1 MCIRAHYVNSEL
13 VNPVFDLELVFIEGE
28 GEISHVSNLPV
39 GSTLASNN
47 QMRSETHCQRLASG
61 AHIVCRYRI
70 RGATLGFTEQSKRR
84 LHARLCEVI
93 GTEEA
98 DILMEQLPPIT
109 WTEFAT
115 KRDLDELR
123 LATKRDLEEQ
133 SVGLKHDIEFSA
145 IATRT
150 ELEQMITKTRTDLE
164 QAITQTRTDLGNLI
178 FQMRTDLEKSLMEAQ
193 HSVETTK
200 LELTAT
206 MERGFR
212 NQSWKM
218 FTAIMSSQLVTVG
231 LLGLM
236 INSLR

>member
-1 MCIRAHYVNSEL
+1 MPLRQIIRCVLKPTANA
-13 VNPVFDLELVFIEGE
+13 DI
-28 GEISHVSNLPV
+28 
-39 GSTLASNN
+39 
-47 QMRSETHCQRLASG
+47 RRTHRLQ
-61 AHIVCRYRI
+61 IPTK
-70 RGATLGFTEQSKRR
+70 GATLAFTEQNKRR

-123 LATKRDLEEQ
+123 IATKRDLDE
-133 SVGLKHDIEFSA
+133 LRIATKHDIEFSA

-150 ELEQMITKTRTDLE
+150 DLEQMITKSRTDLE
-164 QAITQTRTDLGNLI
+164 QAFTQTRTDLGNLI
-178 FQMRTDLEKSLMEAQ
+178 FQTRTDLEKSIMEVK

-200 LELTAT
+200 LELTGS

>member
-1 MCIRAHYVNSEL
+1 
-13 VNPVFDLELVFIEGE
+13 
-28 GEISHVSNLPV
+28 
-39 GSTLASNN
+39 
-47 QMRSETHCQRLASG
+47 MRFAGGTHRLQ
-61 AHIVCRYRI
+61 IPTK
-70 RGATLGFTEQSKRR
+70 GATLAFTEQNKRR

-123 LATKRDLEEQ
+123 IATKHDIDELRIATKHDIDELRIAT
-133 SVGLKHDIEFSA
+133 KHDIEFSA

-150 ELEQMITKTRTDLE
+150 DLEQVITKTRTDLE
-164 QAITQTRTDLGNLI
+164 
-178 FQMRTDLEKSLMEAQ
+178 KSIMEVK

-200 LELTAT
+200 LELTGSILELTAT

>member
-1 MCIRAHYVNSEL
+1 MVLTGR
-13 VNPVFDLELVFIEGE
+13 
-28 GEISHVSNLPV
+28 
-39 GSTLASNN
+39 
-47 QMRSETHCQRLASG
+47 THRLQ
-61 AHIVCRYRI
+61 IPTK
-70 RGATLGFTEQSKRR
+70 GATLAFTEQNKRR

-123 LATKRDLEEQ
+123 IATKRDLDELRIA
-133 SVGLKHDIEFSA
+133 SKHDIEFSA

-150 ELEQMITKTRTDLE
+150 ELEQVITKTRTDLE
-164 QAITQTRTDLGNLI
+164 
-178 FQMRTDLEKSLMEAQ
+178 KSIMEVK

>member
-1 MCIRAHYVNSEL
+1 
-13 VNPVFDLELVFIEGE
+13 
-28 GEISHVSNLPV
+28 
-39 GSTLASNN
+39 
-47 QMRSETHCQRLASG
+47 MRFAGGTHRLQ
-61 AHIVCRYRI
+61 IPTK
-70 RGATLGFTEQSKRR
+70 GATLAFTEQNKRR
-84 LHARLCEVI
+84 LYARLCEVI

-123 LATKRDLEEQ
+123 IATKRDLDE
-133 SVGLKHDIEFSA
+133 LRIATKHDIEFSA

-150 ELEQMITKTRTDLE
+150 DLEQVITKTRNDLENLIFQTRTDLE
-164 QAITQTRTDLGNLI
+164 QALTQTRTDL
-178 FQMRTDLEKSLMEAQ
+178 EKSIMEVK

-200 LELTAT
+200 FELTTTILELTAT

>member
-1 MCIRAHYVNSEL
+1 MWFA
-13 VNPVFDLELVFIEGE
+13 G
-28 GEISHVSNLPV
+28 G
-39 GSTLASNN
+39 
-47 QMRSETHCQRLASG
+47 THRLQ
-61 AHIVCRYRI
+61 IPTK
-70 RGATLGFTEQSKRR
+70 GATLAFTEQNKRR

-98 DILMEQLPPIT
+98 DILMEQLPPFT
-109 WTEFAT
+109 WTDFVTRQNLE
-115 KRDLDELR
+115 ELR
-123 LATKRDLEEQ
+123 NSLKRDLEEQ

-150 ELEQMITKTRTDLE
+150 ELEQMITKSRNDLEQAFTRTRTDLE
-164 QAITQTRTDLGNLI
+164 QALTQT
-178 FQMRTDLEKSLMEAQ
+178 RTDLEKSLTEVK

-200 LELTAT
+200 FELTTTILELTAT

-218 FTAIMSSQLVTVG
+218 FTAILSSQLVTVS

>member
-1 MCIRAHYVNSEL
+1 ML
-13 VNPVFDLELVFIEGE
+13 TG
-28 GEISHVSNLPV
+28 G
-39 GSTLASNN
+39 
-47 QMRSETHCQRLASG
+47 THRLQ
-61 AHIVCRYRI
+61 IPTK
-70 RGATLGFTEQSKRR
+70 GATLAFTEQNKRR

-123 LATKRDLEEQ
+123 VAT
-133 SVGLKHDIEFSA
+133 KHDIEFSA

-150 ELEQMITKTRTDLE
+150 ELEQVITKTRTDLE
-164 QAITQTRTDLGNLI
+164 QLI
-178 FQMRTDLEKSLMEAQ
+178 FQTRTDLEKSIMEVK

>member
-1 MCIRAHYVNSEL
+1 MGLTYPRVTPLRQIIRCVLKPTANGLS
-13 VNPVFDLELVFIEGE
+13 G
-28 GEISHVSNLPV
+28 
-39 GSTLASNN
+39 
-47 QMRSETHCQRLASG
+47 RTHRLQ
-61 AHIVCRYRI
+61 IPTK
-70 RGATLGFTEQSKRR
+70 GATLAFTEQNKRR

-123 LATKRDLEEQ
+123 IATKHDIDELRIAT
-133 SVGLKHDIEFSA
+133 KHDIEFSA

-150 ELEQMITKTRTDLE
+150 ELEQVITKTRTDLE
-164 QAITQTRTDLGNLI
+164 
-178 FQMRTDLEKSLMEAQ
+178 KSIMEVK

-218 FTAIMSSQLVTVG
+218 FTAIMSSQLATVG

>member
-1 MCIRAHYVNSEL
+1 MWFA
-13 VNPVFDLELVFIEGE
+13 G
-28 GEISHVSNLPV
+28 G
-39 GSTLASNN
+39 
-47 QMRSETHCQRLASG
+47 THRLQ
-61 AHIVCRYRI
+61 IPTK
-70 RGATLGFTEQSKRR
+70 GATLAFTEQNKRR

-123 LATKRDLEEQ
+123 IAT
-133 SVGLKHDIEFSA
+133 KHDIEFSA

-150 ELEQMITKTRTDLE
+150 ELEQVITKTRNDLE
-164 QAITQTRTDLGNLI
+164 NLI
-178 FQMRTDLEKSLMEAQ
+178 FQTRTDLEKSIMEVK

-200 LELTAT
+200 LELTGSILELTAS
-206 MERGFR
+206 MERVFR
-212 NQSWKM
+212 NQSWMM

>member
-1 MCIRAHYVNSEL
+1 MG
-13 VNPVFDLELVFIEGE
+13 FTG
-28 GEISHVSNLPV
+28 G
-39 GSTLASNN
+39 
-47 QMRSETHCQRLASG
+47 THRLQ
-61 AHIVCRYRI
+61 IPTK
-70 RGATLGFTEQSKRR
+70 GATLAFTEQNKRR

-123 LATKRDLEEQ
+123 IAT
-133 SVGLKHDIEFSA
+133 KHDIEFSA

-150 ELEQMITKTRTDLE
+150 ELEQVMTKTRTDLE
-164 QAITQTRTDLGNLI
+164 QLI
-178 FQMRTDLEKSLMEAQ
+178 FQTRTDLEKSIMDVK

>member
-1 MCIRAHYVNSEL
+1 MFA
-13 VNPVFDLELVFIEGE
+13 G
-28 GEISHVSNLPV
+28 G
-39 GSTLASNN
+39 
-47 QMRSETHCQRLASG
+47 THRLQ
-61 AHIVCRYRI
+61 IPTK
-70 RGATLGFTEQSKRR
+70 GATLAFTEQNKRR

-123 LATKRDLEEQ
+123 IAT
-133 SVGLKHDIEFSA
+133 KHDIEFSA

-150 ELEQMITKTRTDLE
+150 ELEQVITKTRTDLE
-164 QAITQTRTDLGNLI
+164 QALTRTRTDLEQLI
-178 FQMRTDLEKSLMEAQ
+178 FQTRTDLEKSIMEVK

-200 LELTAT
+200 LELTGSILELTAT

>member
-1 MCIRAHYVNSEL
+1 MVL
-13 VNPVFDLELVFIEGE
+13 TG
-28 GEISHVSNLPV
+28 G
-39 GSTLASNN
+39 
-47 QMRSETHCQRLASG
+47 THRLQ
-61 AHIVCRYRI
+61 IPTK
-70 RGATLGFTEQSKRR
+70 GATLAFTEQNKRR

-123 LATKRDLEEQ
+123 IAT
-133 SVGLKHDIEFSA
+133 KHDIEFSA

-150 ELEQMITKTRTDLE
+150 ELEQVITKTRTDLE
-164 QAITQTRTDLGNLI
+164 QLI
-178 FQMRTDLEKSLMEAQ
+178 FQTRTDLEKSIMEVK

-200 LELTAT
+200 LELTA
-206 MERGFR
+206 MIERGFR

>member
-1 MCIRAHYVNSEL
+1 
-13 VNPVFDLELVFIEGE
+13 
-28 GEISHVSNLPV
+28 
-39 GSTLASNN
+39 LA
-47 QMRSETHCQRLASG
+47 
-61 AHIVCRYRI
+61 
-70 RGATLGFTEQSKRR
+70 FTEQNKRR

-123 LATKRDLEEQ
+123 IAT
-133 SVGLKHDIEFSA
+133 KHDIEFSA

-150 ELEQMITKTRTDLE
+150 ELEQVITKTRTDLE
-164 QAITQTRTDLGNLI
+164 QALTQTRTDLEQLI
-178 FQMRTDLEKSLMEAQ
+178 FQTRTDLEKSIMEVK

-200 LELTAT
+200 LELTGSILELTAT

-212 NQSWKM
+212 TQSWKM
-218 FTAIMSSQLVTVG
+218 FTAIMTSQLVTVG

>member
-1 MCIRAHYVNSEL
+1 MVL
-13 VNPVFDLELVFIEGE
+13 TG
-28 GEISHVSNLPV
+28 G
-39 GSTLASNN
+39 
-47 QMRSETHCQRLASG
+47 THRLQ
-61 AHIVCRYRI
+61 IPTK
-70 RGATLGFTEQSKRR
+70 GATLAFTEQNKRR

-123 LATKRDLEEQ
+123 IAT
-133 SVGLKHDIEFSA
+133 KHDIEFSA

-150 ELEQMITKTRTDLE
+150 ELEQVITKTRTDLE
-164 QAITQTRTDLGNLI
+164 QLI
-178 FQMRTDLEKSLMEAQ
+178 FQTRTDLEKSIMEVK

-200 LELTAT
+200 LEITAT

-236 INSLR
+236 INSLQ

>member
-1 MCIRAHYVNSEL
+1 MAHA
-13 VNPVFDLELVFIEGE
+13 EG
-28 GEISHVSNLPV
+28 
-39 GSTLASNN
+39 
-47 QMRSETHCQRLASG
+47 THRLQ
-61 AHIVCRYRI
+61 IPTK
-70 RGATLGFTEQSKRR
+70 GATLAFTEQNKRR

-109 WTEFAT
+109 WTDFVT

-123 LATKRDLEEQ
+123 NSFRRHLEEQ

-150 ELEQMITKTRTDLE
+150 DLEQMITKSKADLEQVITKTRTDLE
-164 QAITQTRTDLGNLI
+164 
-178 FQMRTDLEKSLMEAQ
+178 KSIIEVK

-200 LELTAT
+200 LELTGSILELTAT

>member
-1 MCIRAHYVNSEL
+1 
-13 VNPVFDLELVFIEGE
+13 
-28 GEISHVSNLPV
+28 
-39 GSTLASNN
+39 
-47 QMRSETHCQRLASG
+47 MRFAGGTHRLQ
-61 AHIVCRYRI
+61 IPTK
-70 RGATLGFTEQSKRR
+70 GATLAFTEQNKRR

-123 LATKRDLEEQ
+123 IATKRDLDE
-133 SVGLKHDIEFSA
+133 LRIATKHDIEFSA

-150 ELEQMITKTRTDLE
+150 ELEQVITRTRTDLE
-164 QAITQTRTDLGNLI
+164 QLI
-178 FQMRTDLEKSLMEAQ
+178 FQTRTDLEKSIMEVQ
-193 HSVETTK
+193 HSVETLK
-200 LELTAT
+200 FELTAT

>member
-1 MCIRAHYVNSEL
+1 
-13 VNPVFDLELVFIEGE
+13 
-28 GEISHVSNLPV
+28 
-39 GSTLASNN
+39 LA
-47 QMRSETHCQRLASG
+47 
-61 AHIVCRYRI
+61 
-70 RGATLGFTEQSKRR
+70 FTEQNKRR

-123 LATKRDLEEQ
+123 IAT
-133 SVGLKHDIEFSA
+133 KHDIEFSA
-145 IATRT
+145 IATRS
-150 ELEQMITKTRTDLE
+150 ELEQVITKTRNDLE
-164 QAITQTRTDLGNLI
+164 HLI
-178 FQMRTDLEKSLMEAQ
+178 FQTRTDLEKSLMEVK
-193 HSVETTK
+193 HSMETK
-200 LELTAT
+200 ILELTAT

-218 FTAIMSSQLVTVG
+218 FTAIMTSQLVTVG
-231 LLGLM
+231 LLGLL

>member
-1 MCIRAHYVNSEL
+1 MACAR
-13 VNPVFDLELVFIEGE
+13 G
-28 GEISHVSNLPV
+28 
-39 GSTLASNN
+39 
-47 QMRSETHCQRLASG
+47 THRLQ
-61 AHIVCRYRI
+61 IPTK
-70 RGATLGFTEQSKRR
+70 GATLAFTEQNKRR

-123 LATKRDLEEQ
+123 IATKHDIDELRIAT
-133 SVGLKHDIEFSA
+133 KHDIEFSA

-150 ELEQMITKTRTDLE
+150 ELEQVITKTRTDLE
-164 QAITQTRTDLGNLI
+164 
-178 FQMRTDLEKSLMEAQ
+178 KSIMEVK

>member
-1 MCIRAHYVNSEL
+1 MV
-13 VNPVFDLELVFIEGE
+13 
-28 GEISHVSNLPV
+28 
-39 GSTLASNN
+39 LAGG
-47 QMRSETHCQRLASG
+47 THRLQ
-61 AHIVCRYRI
+61 IPTK
-70 RGATLGFTEQSKRR
+70 GATLAFTEQNKRR
-84 LHARLCEVI
+84 LYARLCEVI

-109 WTEFAT
+109 RTEFAT

-123 LATKRDLEEQ
+123 IAT
-133 SVGLKHDIEFSA
+133 KHDIEFSA

-150 ELEQMITKTRTDLE
+150 ELEQVITKTRTDLE
-164 QAITQTRTDLGNLI
+164 QLI
-178 FQMRTDLEKSLMEAQ
+178 FQTRTDLEKSIMEVK

>member
-1 MCIRAHYVNSEL
+1 MVLTGR
-13 VNPVFDLELVFIEGE
+13 
-28 GEISHVSNLPV
+28 
-39 GSTLASNN
+39 
-47 QMRSETHCQRLASG
+47 THRLQ
-61 AHIVCRYRI
+61 IPTK
-70 RGATLGFTEQSKRR
+70 GATLAFTEQNKRR

-123 LATKRDLEEQ
+123 IAT
-133 SVGLKHDIEFSA
+133 KHDIEFSA

-150 ELEQMITKTRTDLE
+150 ELEQVITKTRTDLE
-164 QAITQTRTDLGNLI
+164 QALTRTRTDLEQLI
-178 FQMRTDLEKSLMEAQ
+178 FQTRTDLEKSIMEVK

-200 LELTAT
+200 LELTGSILELTAT

>member
-1 MCIRAHYVNSEL
+1 M
-13 VNPVFDLELVFIEGE
+13 PF
-28 GEISHVSNLPV
+28 V
-39 GSTLASNN
+39 GG
-47 QMRSETHCQRLASG
+47 THRLQ
-61 AHIVCRYRI
+61 IPTK
-70 RGATLGFTEQSKRR
+70 GATLAFTEQNKRR

-123 LATKRDLEEQ
+123 IAT
-133 SVGLKHDIEFSA
+133 KHDIEFSA
-145 IATRT
+145 IATRS
-150 ELEQMITKTRTDLE
+150 ELEQVITKTRNDLE
-164 QAITQTRTDLGNLI
+164 HLI
-178 FQMRTDLEKSLMEAQ
+178 FQTRTDLEKSLMEVQ
-193 HSVETTK
+193 HSVETK
-200 LELTAT
+200 ILELTAT

>member
-1 MCIRAHYVNSEL
+1 MGL
-13 VNPVFDLELVFIEGE
+13 TG
-28 GEISHVSNLPV
+28 G
-39 GSTLASNN
+39 
-47 QMRSETHCQRLASG
+47 THRLQ
-61 AHIVCRYRI
+61 IPTK
-70 RGATLGFTEQSKRR
+70 GATLAFTEQNKRR

-123 LATKRDLEEQ
+123 IAT
-133 SVGLKHDIEFSA
+133 KHDIEFSA
-145 IATRT
+145 IATRS
-150 ELEQMITKTRTDLE
+150 ELEQVITKTRNDLE
-164 QAITQTRTDLGNLI
+164 HLI
-178 FQMRTDLEKSLMEAQ
+178 FQTRTDLEKSLMEVQ
-193 HSVETTK
+193 HSVETK
-200 LELTAT
+200 ILELTAT

>member
-1 MCIRAHYVNSEL
+1 MVL
-13 VNPVFDLELVFIEGE
+13 TEG
-28 GEISHVSNLPV
+28 
-39 GSTLASNN
+39 
-47 QMRSETHCQRLASG
+47 THRLQ
-61 AHIVCRYRI
+61 IPTK
-70 RGATLGFTEQSKRR
+70 GATLAFTEQNKRR

-123 LATKRDLEEQ
+123 IAT
-133 SVGLKHDIEFSA
+133 KHDIEFSA

-150 ELEQMITKTRTDLE
+150 ELEQVITKTRTDLE
-164 QAITQTRTDLGNLI
+164 QLI
-178 FQMRTDLEKSLMEAQ
+178 FQTRTDLEKSIMEVK

-200 LELTAT
+200 LEITGSILELTAT

>member
-1 MCIRAHYVNSEL
+1 MGFA
-13 VNPVFDLELVFIEGE
+13 G
-28 GEISHVSNLPV
+28 G
-39 GSTLASNN
+39 
-47 QMRSETHCQRLASG
+47 THRLQ
-61 AHIVCRYRI
+61 IPTK
-70 RGATLGFTEQSKRR
+70 GATLAFTEQNKRR

-123 LATKRDLEEQ
+123 IATK
-133 SVGLKHDIEFSA
+133 HDVEFSA

-150 ELEQMITKTRTDLE
+150 ELEQVVTKTRTDLE
-164 QAITQTRTDLGNLI
+164 QLILQT
-178 FQMRTDLEKSLMEAQ
+178 RTDLEKSIMEVK

>member
-1 MCIRAHYVNSEL
+1 
-13 VNPVFDLELVFIEGE
+13 
-28 GEISHVSNLPV
+28 
-39 GSTLASNN
+39 LA
-47 QMRSETHCQRLASG
+47 
-61 AHIVCRYRI
+61 
-70 RGATLGFTEQSKRR
+70 FTEQNKRR

-93 GTEEA
+93 GIEEA

-123 LATKRDLEEQ
+123 IAT
-133 SVGLKHDIEFSA
+133 KHDIEFSA

-150 ELEQMITKTRTDLE
+150 ELEQVMTKTRSDLE
-164 QAITQTRTDLGNLI
+164 QLISQT
-178 FQMRTDLEKSLMEAQ
+178 RTDLEKSIMEVK

>member
-1 MCIRAHYVNSEL
+1 
-13 VNPVFDLELVFIEGE
+13 
-28 GEISHVSNLPV
+28 
-39 GSTLASNN
+39 LA
-47 QMRSETHCQRLASG
+47 
-61 AHIVCRYRI
+61 
-70 RGATLGFTEQSKRR
+70 FTEQNKRR

-123 LATKRDLEEQ
+123 IAT
-133 SVGLKHDIEFSA
+133 KHDIEFSA

-150 ELEQMITKTRTDLE
+150 ELEQVMTKTRTDLE
-164 QAITQTRTDLGNLI
+164 QLI
-178 FQMRTDLEKSLMEAQ
+178 FQTRTDLEKSIMEVK

-206 MERGFR
+206 IERGFR

>member
-1 MCIRAHYVNSEL
+1 
-13 VNPVFDLELVFIEGE
+13 
-28 GEISHVSNLPV
+28 
-39 GSTLASNN
+39 LA
-47 QMRSETHCQRLASG
+47 
-61 AHIVCRYRI
+61 
-70 RGATLGFTEQSKRR
+70 FTEQNKRR

-109 WTEFAT
+109 WTDFVT
-115 KRDLDELR
+115 KQNLEELR
-123 LATKRDLEEQ
+123 NSFRRHLEEQ

-150 ELEQMITKTRTDLE
+150 GLEQMITKSKADLEQVITKTRTDLE
-164 QAITQTRTDLGNLI
+164 KSI
-178 FQMRTDLEKSLMEAQ
+178 FQMQTDLEKSIIEVK

-200 LELTAT
+200 LELTGSILELTAT

>member
-1 MCIRAHYVNSEL
+1 MA
-13 VNPVFDLELVFIEGE
+13 
-28 GEISHVSNLPV
+28 
-39 GSTLASNN
+39 
-47 QMRSETHCQRLASG
+47 
-61 AHIVCRYRI
+61 
-70 RGATLGFTEQSKRR
+70 FTEQNKRR

-123 LATKRDLEEQ
+123 IAT
-133 SVGLKHDIEFSA
+133 KHDIEFSA

-150 ELEQMITKTRTDLE
+150 ELEQVITKTRTDLE
-164 QAITQTRTDLGNLI
+164 QLI
-178 FQMRTDLEKSLMEAQ
+178 FQTRTDLEKSIMEVK

-200 LELTAT
+200 LEITAT
-206 MERGFR
+206 IERGFR

-236 INSLR
+236 INSLQ

>member
-1 MCIRAHYVNSEL
+1 MVL
-13 VNPVFDLELVFIEGE
+13 TG
-28 GEISHVSNLPV
+28 G
-39 GSTLASNN
+39 
-47 QMRSETHCQRLASG
+47 THRLQ
-61 AHIVCRYRI
+61 IPTK
-70 RGATLGFTEQSKRR
+70 GATLAFTEQNKRR

-123 LATKRDLEEQ
+123 IAT
-133 SVGLKHDIEFSA
+133 KHDIEFSA

-150 ELEQMITKTRTDLE
+150 ELEQVITKTRTDLE
-164 QAITQTRTDLGNLI
+164 QALTRTRTDLEQLI
-178 FQMRTDLEKSLMEAQ
+178 FQTRTDLEKSIMEVK

-200 LELTAT
+200 LELTGSILELTAT

-218 FTAIMSSQLVTVG
+218 FTAILSSQLVTVG

>member
-1 MCIRAHYVNSEL
+1 M
-13 VNPVFDLELVFIEGE
+13 PF
-28 GEISHVSNLPV
+28 V
-39 GSTLASNN
+39 GG
-47 QMRSETHCQRLASG
+47 THRLQ
-61 AHIVCRYRI
+61 IPTK
-70 RGATLGFTEQSKRR
+70 GATLAFTEQNKRR

-123 LATKRDLEEQ
+123 IAT
-133 SVGLKHDIEFSA
+133 KHDIEFSA
-145 IATRT
+145 IATRS
-150 ELEQMITKTRTDLE
+150 ELEQVITKTRNDLE
-164 QAITQTRTDLGNLI
+164 HLI
-178 FQMRTDLEKSLMEAQ
+178 FQTRTDLEKSLMEVQ
-193 HSVETTK
+193 HSVETK
-200 LELTAT
+200 ILELTAT

-236 INSLR
+236 IISLR

>member
-1 MCIRAHYVNSEL
+1 
-13 VNPVFDLELVFIEGE
+13 
-28 GEISHVSNLPV
+28 
-39 GSTLASNN
+39 LA
-47 QMRSETHCQRLASG
+47 
-61 AHIVCRYRI
+61 
-70 RGATLGFTEQSKRR
+70 FTEQNKRR

-123 LATKRDLEEQ
+123 IAT
-133 SVGLKHDIEFSA
+133 KHDIEFSA

-150 ELEQMITKTRTDLE
+150 DLEQVITKTRNDLVNLIFQTRTDLE
-164 QAITQTRTDLGNLI
+164 QALTQTRTDL
-178 FQMRTDLEKSLMEAQ
+178 EKSIMEVK

-200 LELTAT
+200 FELTTTILELTAT

>member
-1 MCIRAHYVNSEL
+1 MGFA
-13 VNPVFDLELVFIEGE
+13 G
-28 GEISHVSNLPV
+28 G
-39 GSTLASNN
+39 
-47 QMRSETHCQRLASG
+47 THRLQ
-61 AHIVCRYRI
+61 IPTK
-70 RGATLGFTEQSKRR
+70 GATLAFTEQNKRR

-123 LATKRDLEEQ
+123 IAT
-133 SVGLKHDIEFSA
+133 KHDIEFSA

-150 ELEQMITKTRTDLE
+150 ELEQVMTKTRTDLE
-164 QAITQTRTDLGNLI
+164 QLI
-178 FQMRTDLEKSLMEAQ
+178 FQTRTDLEKSIMEVK

>member
-1 MCIRAHYVNSEL
+1 MVLTGR
-13 VNPVFDLELVFIEGE
+13 
-28 GEISHVSNLPV
+28 
-39 GSTLASNN
+39 
-47 QMRSETHCQRLASG
+47 THRLQ
-61 AHIVCRYRI
+61 IPTK
-70 RGATLGFTEQSKRR
+70 GATLAFTEQNKRR

-123 LATKRDLEEQ
+123 IATKHDIDELRIAT
-133 SVGLKHDIEFSA
+133 KHDIEFSA

-150 ELEQMITKTRTDLE
+150 ELEQVITKTRTDLE
-164 QAITQTRTDLGNLI
+164 
-178 FQMRTDLEKSLMEAQ
+178 KSIMEVK

>member
-1 MCIRAHYVNSEL
+1 MPRACA
-13 VNPVFDLELVFIEGE
+13 G
-28 GEISHVSNLPV
+28 G
-39 GSTLASNN
+39 
-47 QMRSETHCQRLASG
+47 THRLQ
-61 AHIVCRYRI
+61 IPTK
-70 RGATLGFTEQSKRR
+70 GATLAFTEQNKRR

-123 LATKRDLEEQ
+123 IAT
-133 SVGLKHDIEFSA
+133 KHDIEFSA
-145 IATRT
+145 IATRS
-150 ELEQMITKTRTDLE
+150 ELEQVITKTRNDLE
-164 QAITQTRTDLGNLI
+164 HLI
-178 FQMRTDLEKSLMEAQ
+178 FQTRTDLEKSLMEVQ
-193 HSVETTK
+193 HSVETK
-200 LELTAT
+200 ILELTAT

>member
-1 MCIRAHYVNSEL
+1 MG
-13 VNPVFDLELVFIEGE
+13 FTG
-28 GEISHVSNLPV
+28 G
-39 GSTLASNN
+39 
-47 QMRSETHCQRLASG
+47 THRLQ
-61 AHIVCRYRI
+61 IPTK
-70 RGATLGFTEQSKRR
+70 GATLAFTEQNKRR

-123 LATKRDLEEQ
+123 IAT
-133 SVGLKHDIEFSA
+133 KHDIEFSA

-150 ELEQMITKTRTDLE
+150 ELEQVITKTRTDLE
-164 QAITQTRTDLGNLI
+164 QALTRTRTDLEQLI
-178 FQMRTDLEKSLMEAQ
+178 FQTRTDLEKSIMEVK

-200 LELTAT
+200 LELTGSILELTAT

>member
-1 MCIRAHYVNSEL
+1 
-13 VNPVFDLELVFIEGE
+13 
-28 GEISHVSNLPV
+28 
-39 GSTLASNN
+39 LA
-47 QMRSETHCQRLASG
+47 
-61 AHIVCRYRI
+61 
-70 RGATLGFTEQSKRR
+70 FTEQNKRR

-115 KRDLDELR
+115 ERDLDELR
-123 LATKRDLEEQ
+123 IAT
-133 SVGLKHDIEFSA
+133 KHDIEFSA

-150 ELEQMITKTRTDLE
+150 DLEQVITKTRTDLE
-164 QAITQTRTDLGNLI
+164 
-178 FQMRTDLEKSLMEAQ
+178 KSIMEVK

-200 LELTAT
+200 LELTGSILELTAT

>member
-1 MCIRAHYVNSEL
+1 
-13 VNPVFDLELVFIEGE
+13 
-28 GEISHVSNLPV
+28 
-39 GSTLASNN
+39 LA
-47 QMRSETHCQRLASG
+47 
-61 AHIVCRYRI
+61 
-70 RGATLGFTEQSKRR
+70 FTEQNKRR

-123 LATKRDLEEQ
+123 IATKHDIDELRIAT
-133 SVGLKHDIEFSA
+133 KHDIEFSA

-150 ELEQMITKTRTDLE
+150 DLEQVITKTRTDLE
-164 QAITQTRTDLGNLI
+164 
-178 FQMRTDLEKSLMEAQ
+178 KSIMEVK

-200 LELTAT
+200 LELTGSILELTAT

-218 FTAIMSSQLVTVG
+218 FTAIMTSQLVTVG
-231 LLGLM
+231 FLGLM

>member
-1 MCIRAHYVNSEL
+1 
-13 VNPVFDLELVFIEGE
+13 
-28 GEISHVSNLPV
+28 
-39 GSTLASNN
+39 
-47 QMRSETHCQRLASG
+47 MRFAGGTHRLQ
-61 AHIVCRYRI
+61 IPTK
-70 RGATLGFTEQSKRR
+70 GATLAFTEQNKRR

-123 LATKRDLEEQ
+123 IAT
-133 SVGLKHDIEFSA
+133 KHDIEFSA

-150 ELEQMITKTRTDLE
+150 DLEQVITKTRTDLE
-164 QAITQTRTDLGNLI
+164 
-178 FQMRTDLEKSLMEAQ
+178 KSIMEVK

-200 LELTAT
+200 LELTGSILELTAT